1 MSKQQRTIR
10 ASGPSN
16 DKTLE
21 IKYLLRDQKK
31 EMAAIKRNVI
41 FKELMR
47 KPGERPGRQQNGT
60 ESGSPRRRGGREDT
74 EAEGQIRMLDGIQD
88 AAKKGQKDQRGVWSP
103 FGKAYRCMGDF
114 EEVRAQRTSSC
125 TLLPVSLAP
134 TSLLSHACSH
144 THGLCQTVMATQ
156 GEALNTYPGLH
167 VLLIQ
172 LGYSL
177 PKLERDLM
185 QQESEGLK
193 QT

>member
-10 ASGPSN
+10 VAGTSN

-31 EMAAIKRNVI
+31 EMAAIKRNII

-114 EEVRAQRTSSC
+114 EEVSVQRTASC
-125 TLLPVSLAP
+125 TLLSWAP
-134 TSLLSHACSH
+134 TSLLSHPCSRARGRS
-144 THGLCQTVMATQ
+144 HGYCNCLRRK
-156 GEALNTYPGLH
+156 GEH
-167 VLLIQ
+167 
-172 LGYSL
+172 
-177 PKLERDLM
+177 
-185 QQESEGLK
+185 
-193 QT
+193 